1 VVCICALLR
10 LNSLTSVW
18 QIDSTQPICGHCQK
32 AGIVCD
38 YTQSV
43 KFIDE
48 RVRIEAAQE
57 RAKTQE
63 LQWKNAYSCGAAI
76 RGDHLFGNSKEN
88 LNVIPCPE
96 INFSAF
102 QDDIYVAF
110 LVQKL
115 LPRSGHQKVIGY
127 WMDVVDSHSTSESA
141 LSLSLKC
148 VATSFF
154 GRLHQQPKIMA
165 RGAQQYGCALRSLS
179 QLLQNPQSRASLPA
193 LASINALELYEV
205 SISTC
210 DYHKHDL

>member
-1 VVCICALLR
+1 MVRICALLS
-10 LNSLTSVW
+10 LNTLTSVW
-18 QIDSTQPICGHCQK
+18 QIDSTQPICGRCQK
-32 AGIVCD
+32 AGLVCG

-57 RAKTQE
+57 RAKTQA
-63 LQWKNAYSCGAAI
+63 LQWKNAYFRGTTI
-76 RGDHLFGNSKEN
+76 RGAHLVGNKEGN
-88 LNVIPCPE
+88 LNLCPE
-96 INFSAF
+96 IDFSAF
-102 QDDIYVAF
+102 QDDVYVAF

-115 LPRSGHQKVIGY
+115 LPKSGHQKVIGH
-127 WMDVVDSHSTSESA
+127 WMDVVDSHSTSEST

-179 QLLQNPQSRASLPA
+179 QLLQTPQSRASLA
-193 LASINALELYEV
+193 TLASINALELYEV

-210 DYHKHDL
+210 NYHRHDL